1 MKTAKQLIVSLLV
14 LCLLTACSGGGA
26 SSADSK
32 GSADP
37 SSAKAGDSSAD
48 AGTGAEAQSQTA
60 EGTDVPDPEGF
71 ETYAS
76 KYGWSIKYDPDT
88 VEIDAGTEDSVLFQ
102 YTGEQTGE
110 NYLTVEFIPDVQ
122 PMEALTARLEDY
134 DEDAVSRDEGYVGV
148 DKWCFTASVD
158 DSDEYEVTI
167 DYTAV
172 EYKGGVILTT
182 IHSCSEADVT
192 LEYFASDT
200 LHDMVNSM
208 TFEDSEP
215 QTLFS
220 YYPGTYR
227 KKDEAADA
235 PGTIVLYEDHSG
247 TMETDE
253 EIPVLWTSTE
263 LMVKNEETS
272 WEYTIEGNYLYLR
285 VDDDMVEYEKDESVP
300 AEPRSPEDSLTS
312 SAKEMIDWV
321 PHTTEAADPAAQA
334 AAGQQ
339 TGGTDEAGAG
349 SAESVD
355 GTSLEKTHDEY
366 MQEIEDLYTKD
377 GPGTIGRIHK
387 MQAFLMELSLH
398 AKEKNPDFKVM
409 IQGAE
414 YLGFTDGNIK
424 KDLQPSMMEL
434 IDGWG
439 NEGVVGKD
447 KSFAPN
453 SIQAAYITL
462 AENGKFITDTTIVS
476 SEEDLENYISKAQ
489 EWGIVPFPRIGAD
502 LAQEL
507 YPGQRFADNFDYFWV
522 EDTDKIGLSE
532 YTDGSRDVN
541 ELTDAKTYLYNI
553 NGRPYDNWN
562 MWDTEEA
569 AFNKGSGDRVRITDS
584 YACGLLVP
592 SENGSYLPA
601 SEDPDDEAITG
612 AIDEYGEHW
621 DWWWRAAGL
630 DENAGRETWLEAL
643 RNSDYDVIF
652 IDSCYNHKAGPDSMT
667 PLTREEVESLKT
679 KPDGGRRLVL
689 SYLAIGTA
697 EQNRWYC
704 QDNWRWVD
712 PTNLDSTYSMK
723 TGEIRWLG
731 NRSYYIPFEATE
743 AGMEAEGDPIPTWL
757 AFSYGDEYP
766 EESVVQWWHKDWRD
780 IIINGGGKYNNIV
793 TGDNTSSIDRI
804 IDQGFD
810 GVYLDNADSCWDDS
824 WFSYEDYWEEQGGIP
839 TE

>member
-32 GSADP
+32 GSADQ
-37 SSAKAGDSSAD
+37 AGGKADDSSAD
-48 AGTGAEAQSQTA
+48 AGTGAAAQSQTA

-134 DEDAVSRDEGYVGV
+134 DEEAVSRDEGYAGI

-167 DYTAV
+167 DYTSM

-227 KKDEAADA
+227 KVDETADA

-339 TGGTDEAGAG
+339 TGGRDEAGAG
-349 SAESVD
+349 SAESAD

-398 AKEKNPDFKVM
+398 AKEKNPYFKFM

-424 KDLQPSMMEL
+424 LQGLFSEERHVKESFGCVYFGYTDIGFVL
-434 IDGWG
+434 ID
-439 NEGVVGKD
+439 K
-447 KSFAPN
+447 
-453 SIQAAYITL
+453 
-462 AENGKFITDTTIVS
+462 
-476 SEEDLENYISKAQ
+476 
-489 EWGIVPFPRIGAD
+489 
-502 LAQEL
+502 
-507 YPGQRFADNFDYFWV
+507 
-522 EDTDKIGLSE
+522 
-532 YTDGSRDVN
+532 
-541 ELTDAKTYLYNI
+541 
-553 NGRPYDNWN
+553 
-562 MWDTEEA
+562 
-569 AFNKGSGDRVRITDS
+569 
-584 YACGLLVP
+584 C
-592 SENGSYLPA
+592 
-601 SEDPDDEAITG
+601 
-612 AIDEYGEHW
+612 ID
-621 DWWWRAAGL
+621 
-630 DENAGRETWLEAL
+630 
-643 RNSDYDVIF
+643 
-652 IDSCYNHKAGPDSMT
+652 
-667 PLTREEVESLKT
+667 
-679 KPDGGRRLVL
+679 
-689 SYLAIGTA
+689 
-697 EQNRWYC
+697 
-704 QDNWRWVD
+704 
-712 PTNLDSTYSMK
+712 
-723 TGEIRWLG
+723 
-731 NRSYYIPFEATE
+731 
-743 AGMEAEGDPIPTWL
+743 
-757 AFSYGDEYP
+757 
-766 EESVVQWWHKDWRD
+766 
-780 IIINGGGKYNNIV
+780 
-793 TGDNTSSIDRI
+793 
-804 IDQGFD
+804 
-810 GVYLDNADSCWDDS
+810 
-824 WFSYEDYWEEQGGIP
+824 
-839 TE
+839 